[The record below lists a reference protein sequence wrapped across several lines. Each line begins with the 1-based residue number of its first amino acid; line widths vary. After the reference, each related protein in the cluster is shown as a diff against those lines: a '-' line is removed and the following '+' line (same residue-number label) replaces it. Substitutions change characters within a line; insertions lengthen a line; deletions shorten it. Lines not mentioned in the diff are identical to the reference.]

1 MKTSLPSFPRM
12 VLTSALKAPYP
23 GKPGSD
29 AELGQLVTLRTMEVC
44 ASLGPMT
51 SMSND
56 DQIPAPPHSQVC
68 PEDQTD
74 DLDPIPV
81 GKTMGTVR

>member
-1 MKTSLPSFPRM
+1 
-12 VLTSALKAPYP
+12 
-23 GKPGSD
+23 
-29 AELGQLVTLRTMEVC
+29 
-44 ASLGPMT
+44 
-51 SMSND
+51 MSND

-81 GKTMGTVR
+81 GKPMGTVR